1 MGAEIGGQELIRLE
15 LNQNIKFLHLATS
28 SPNWQGGSPQSLAPV
43 SANRPNPSETC
54 LPPITSQLPTNPP
67 QLFVSSTCIQIRLR
81 PASHLSVP
89 NCLPP
94 ARTMSEQGGS
104 TLVYLVIT
112 IHISGKT
119 VQISVRAKCVKDPH
133 WRVSYLKSFPLGW
146 ILQQTDLNFHKTCSL
161 SSQHR
166 FSQISSNITKF
177 GQILQNITP
186 CYGYHCFQQ
195 NIFRHYPNLGHAGWS
210 VIVKA

>member
-54 LPPITSQLPTNPP
+54 LPPITSQLP
-67 QLFVSSTCIQIRLR
+67 VAC
-81 PASHLSVP
+81 HLSVP

-104 TLVYLVIT
+104 TPVYLVIT

-161 SSQHR
+161 SSRHR
-166 FSQISSNITKF
+166 FSQIVPIS
-177 GQILQNITP
+177 
-186 CYGYHCFQQ
+186 
-195 NIFRHYPNLGHAGWS
+195 PNLDKYCKILPHVMAITVSSKIFSDITQIWGMQVGQ
-210 VIVKA
+210 